1 MDGQAPAAVSPLT
14 FTTHGVPPQ
23 ARPTVLYALAEQ
35 GLVPIVP
42 LPDITPR
49 VHLVKW
55 RLPGRGLLSGSF
67 AGVRQDGGPA
77 DADDLFFGI
86 NVAGASLAGQ
96 HGREVTI
103 GAGDAVAIDPD
114 GGAFRIE
121 RPDPCRLIGLRV
133 SRSLVPF
140 QAAGAS
146 RAPLRV
152 VEARTPALR
161 LLTGYLGSMLG
172 GDAPASA
179 QLAATVAAHLTEL
192 IELSL
197 DATESAGLPGADH
210 GVRAAR
216 LTSIKADIHRNLTD
230 SSLTAAAIA
239 ARHGITVRYLH
250 KLFEDEAMTFS
261 QYVLDGRLALARHML
276 SNPRLTGR
284 TISSIAGAAGFGDL
298 SYFNRT
304 FRRRY
309 SVTPSNVRRNVRDS
323 VPDCSPRFR
332 GPHR

>member
-1 MDGQAPAAVSPLT
+1 MAGLAPAAASPLT
-14 FTTHGVPPQ
+14 FTTHGVQPR
-23 ARPTVLYALAEQ
+23 ARPGVLHALAEQ
-35 GLVPIVP
+35 GLLPIVP

-55 RLPGRGLLSGSF
+55 RLPGLGLLSGSL

-77 DADDLFFGI
+77 AAGDLFFGI

-96 HGREVTI
+96 NGREVTI
-103 GAGDAVAIDPD
+103 EAGDAVAIDPD
-114 GGAFRIE
+114 GGAFRID

-133 SRSLVPF
+133 SRSLVPL

-146 RAPLRV
+146 RAPLRIV
-152 VEARTPALR
+152 QARTPALR
-161 LLTGYLGSMLG
+161 LLTGYVRSVLY

-197 DATESAGLPGADH
+197 DASESAGLPGADQ

-216 LTSIKADIHRNLTD
+216 LRLIKADIHRNLTD
-230 SSLTAAAIA
+230 SSLTAAALA

-250 KLFEDEAMTFS
+250 KLFEDEEMTFS
-261 QYVLDGRLALARHML
+261 QCVLEGRLARARQLL
-276 SNPRLTGR
+276 SNPRLADR
-284 TISSIAGAAGFGDL
+284 TISSIAGAAGFSDL

-309 SVTPSNVRRNVRDS
+309 SVTPSEVRSGRDAIPGGRS
-323 VPDCSPRFR
+323 QQS
-332 GPHR
+332 

>member
-1 MDGQAPAAVSPLT
+1 MAGQAPAAVSPLT
-14 FTTHGVPPQ
+14 FTTRGVPPR
-23 ARPTVLYALAEQ
+23 ARPSVLHAVAEQ

-42 LPDITPR
+42 LPGITPR

-55 RLPGRGLLSGSF
+55 RLPGLGLLSGSF

-96 HGREVTI
+96 DGREVTI

-114 GGAFRIE
+114 DGAFHIE
-121 RPDPCRLIGLRV
+121 RPNPCRLIGLRV
-133 SRSLVPF
+133 PRSTVPF
-140 QAAGAS
+140 PAAGAS

-152 VEARTPALR
+152 VQAPTPALR
-161 LLTGYLGSMLG
+161 LLTGYVRSLLT

-179 QLAATVAAHLTEL
+179 RLAAAVAAHLTEL

-197 DATESAGLPGADH
+197 DPAGCAGLPGAA
-210 GVRAAR
+210 GSVRAAR
-216 LTSIKADIHRNLTD
+216 LTSIKADIDRNLTD
-230 SSLTAAAIA
+230 GSLTAAALA

-250 KLFEDEAMTFS
+250 KLFENQAMTVS
-261 QYVLDGRLALARHML
+261 QYLLEGRLALARQLL
-276 SNPRLTGR
+276 SNPRLAGR
-284 TISSIAGAAGFGDL
+284 TISSIAGVAGFGDL

-309 SVTPSNVRRNVRDS
+309 SVTPSDVRRNVRDS
-323 VPDCSPRFR
+323 ARDRSP
-332 GPHR
+332 

>member
-1 MDGQAPAAVSPLT
+1 ML
-14 FTTHGVPPQ
+14 H
-23 ARPTVLYALAEQ
+23 ALAEQ
-35 GLVPIVP
+35 GLLPIVP
-42 LPDITPR
+42 LADITPR

-55 RLPGRGLLSGSF
+55 RLPGLGLLSGSL

-114 GGAFRIE
+114 GGAFRID
-121 RPDPCRLIGLRV
+121 RPDPCQLIGLRV
-133 SRSLVPF
+133 SRSTVPY
-140 QAAGAS
+140 QAGGAS

-161 LLTGYLGSMLG
+161 LLTGYTRSMLG

-179 QLAATVAAHLTEL
+179 PLAAAVAAHLTEL
-192 IELSL
+192 VELSL
-197 DATESAGLPGADH
+197 DPAGSAQLPGADH

-216 LTSIKADIHRNLTD
+216 LTLIKADIHRNLTD
-230 SSLTAAAIA
+230 SSLTAGALA

-250 KLFEDEAMTFS
+250 KLFEDEAMTFG
-261 QYVLDGRLALARHML
+261 QHVLEGRLALARQLL
-276 SNPRLTGR
+276 SNPRLAGR
-284 TISSIAGAAGFGDL
+284 TISSIASDAGFGDL

-309 SVTPSNVRRNVRDS
+309 SVTPSDVRSGRDGMRS
-323 VPDCSPRFR
+323 
-332 GPHR
+332 H

>member
-1 MDGQAPAAVSPLT
+1 MAGLAPAAASALT

-23 ARPTVLYALAEQ
+23 ARPSVLHAVAER

-42 LPDITPR
+42 LPDKTPR

-55 RLPGRGLLSGSF
+55 RLPGLGLLSGTV

-77 DADDLFFGI
+77 DAGDLFFGI
-86 NVAGASLAGQ
+86 NVAGASLARQ

-103 GAGDAVAIDPD
+103 EAGGAVAIDPD
-114 GGAFRIE
+114 DGAFRIE

-133 SRSLVPF
+133 SRSTIPF
-140 QAAGAS
+140 RVAGAS

-161 LLTGYLGSMLG
+161 LLTGYVRSMLG
-172 GDAPASA
+172 GDAPASV
-179 QLAATVAAHLTEL
+179 QLAAAVAAHLTEL

-216 LTSIKADIHRNLTD
+216 LTLIKADIDRNLTD
-230 SSLTAAAIA
+230 SSLTAAALA

-250 KLFEDEAMTFS
+250 KLFEDEAMTVS
-261 QYVLDGRLALARHML
+261 HYVLDGRLALARQLL
-276 SNPRLTGR
+276 SNPRLAGR
-284 TISSIAGAAGFGDL
+284 TISSIAGDAGFGDL

-309 SVTPSNVRRNVRDS
+309 SVTPSDVRSGREAIPGVVS
-323 VPDCSPRFR
+323 L
-332 GPHR
+332 H

>member
-1 MDGQAPAAVSPLT
+1 VLHAIAK
-14 FTTHGVPPQ
+14 HGP
-23 ARPTVLYALAEQ
+23 
-35 GLVPIVP
+35 VPIVP
-42 LPDITPR
+42 LADITPR

-55 RLPGRGLLSGSF
+55 RLPGLALLSGTV
-67 AGVRQDGGPA
+67 AGVSQDGSPA
-77 DADDLFFGI
+77 DAADLFFGI
-86 NVAGASLAGQ
+86 NVAGASLARQ

-133 SRSLVPF
+133 PRSLVPF

-161 LLTGYLGSMLG
+161 LLTGYARSMLG

-179 QLAATVAAHLTEL
+179 QLTTAVAAHLTEL
-192 IELSL
+192 MELSL
-197 DATESAGLPGADH
+197 DPTESAGLPSAGH

-230 SSLTAAAIA
+230 TSLTAAALA

-250 KLFEDEAMTFS
+250 KLFEDEAMTVS
-261 QYVLDGRLALARHML
+261 QYVLDGRLALARQLL
-276 SNPRLTGR
+276 SNPHLAGR
-284 TISSIAGAAGFGDL
+284 TISSIASDAGFGDL

-309 SVTPSNVRRNVRDS
+309 SVTPSDVRGGRDAIAGLAS
-323 VPDCSPRFR
+323 L
-332 GPHR
+332 H

>member
-1 MDGQAPAAVSPLT
+1 MAGLAPAAESPLS
-14 FTTHGVPPQ
+14 FTTRGVPPR
-23 ARPTVLYALAEQ
+23 ARPSVLHALAEQ
-35 GLVPIVP
+35 GLVPIMP
-42 LPDITPR
+42 LPDLMPR

-55 RLPGRGLLSGSF
+55 LLPGLGLLSGSF
-67 AGVRQDGGPA
+67 AGIRQDGPA
-77 DADDLFFGI
+77 DAGDLFFGI
-86 NVAGASLAGQ
+86 NVAGASLARQ
-96 HGREVTI
+96 HGREVTL

-114 GGAFRIE
+114 GGGFRIE

-161 LLTGYLGSMLG
+161 LLTGYARSMLG

-179 QLAATVAAHLTEL
+179 QLSATVAAHLTEL

-197 DATESAGLPGADH
+197 DATESAGLPGADQ

-216 LTSIKADIHRNLTD
+216 LRLIKADIHRNLTD
-230 SSLTAAAIA
+230 SSLTAAALA

-250 KLFEDEAMTFS
+250 KLFEDDAMTFG
-261 QYVLDGRLALARHML
+261 QYVLDGRLALARQL
-276 SNPRLTGR
+276 LRNPRLAGR
-284 TISSIAGAAGFGDL
+284 TISSIAGAAGFG
-298 SYFNRT
+298 
-304 FRRRY
+304 
-309 SVTPSNVRRNVRDS
+309 
-323 VPDCSPRFR
+323 
-332 GPHR
+332 